1 MSIHGGTATKTAI
14 LSTLAHFPGFRMA
27 HAGEFTR
34 RALINGK
41 MDVVQVEG
49 VGRVVEAETELDL
62 TAGLS
67 ALEGNNSRIYAEM
80 RDQMI

>member
-1 MSIHGGTATKTAI
+1 
-14 LSTLAHFPGFRMA
+14 MA